1 MRLALGGGHS
11 TGPSAP
17 PTFVSGVDGASG
29 ISGVGGSPVSIP
41 SGASSD
47 SGFKSCQVNPL

>member
-1 MRLALGGGHS
+1 MRLALTGGHS
-11 TGPSAP
+11 TGPSAVFP
-17 PTFVSGVDGASG
+17 GVSGAGGASG

-47 SGFKSCQVNPL
+47 SLYTVCQDSPL

>member
-11 TGPSAP
+11 TFPAVSPG
-17 PTFVSGVDGASG
+17 VSGAGGASG
-29 ISGVGGSPVSIP
+29 TSGVGGSPVSIP

-47 SGFKSCQVNPL
+47 SVDIVCQVNPL

>member
-1 MRLALGGGHS
+1 MRLAFGGGHS
-11 TGPSAP
+11 TFPAVSPG
-17 PTFVSGVDGASG
+17 VSGAPGGSG

-47 SGFKSCQVNPL
+47 SVFIVCQVSPL

>member
-11 TGPSAP
+11 TFPAVSPG
-17 PTFVSGVDGASG
+17 VSGGDGASG

-41 SGASSD
+41 SGVSSD
-47 SGFKSCQVNPL
+47 SLYTVCQLNPL